1 MPPIAQQYCYKRRAP
16 EALKNEVAD
25 EAKRIGISTNALMLQ
40 ILDEWRRKKNERK
53 KETAPEADAVGKEK
67 I

>member
-1 MPPIAQQYCYKRRAP
+1 MLIRAP
-16 EALKNEVAD
+16 EALKNEVTD

-53 KETAPEADAVGKEK
+53 NEED
-67 I
+67 